1 MNTLLLVGGDLCER
15 TAKMLDP
22 QQWRCIGM
30 RRRQMASEPGDPVTW
45 YRADLQD
52 EASLSFLRD
61 GAVPE
66 VTHILYAP
74 SPDSRTSAD
83 YASVYPQGL
92 SRLLSSLSASC
103 LGRLQRCVLVGSSA
117 VWGPSDDWVNED
129 SPVQATNFRAQAILD
144 AEAALHAM
152 LPRGVGV
159 ALRLSG
165 LYGPGRAYLV
175 NGLRA
180 GKVIAPDG
188 PGHWANRIHI
198 EDAARACAHLL
209 TLREPEPVYIGTDDH
224 PMPIAE
230 FYDVVAKLA
239 GVSAPQRQPKAS
251 EGKRL
256 SNARLRASGW
266 APAWPNALDW
276 YALELGASKGG
287 VDAK

>member
-1 MNTLLLVGGDLCER
+1 MNTLLLVGGDLCAR
-15 TAKMLDP
+15 TARMLDP
-22 QQWRCIGM
+22 QHWQCIGL
-30 RRRQMASEPGDPVTW
+30 RRRQMVSGPDDPVTW

-52 EASLSFLRD
+52 PASLSFLRD
-61 GAVPE
+61 GSVPE

-74 SPDSRTSAD
+74 SPDSRTSAN
-83 YASVYPQGL
+83 YASVYSQGL
-92 SRLLSSLSASC
+92 PRLLSSLSASC

-117 VWGPSDDWVNED
+117 VWGPSDEWVDEG
-129 SPVQATNFRAQAILD
+129 SPVQATSFRAQAILD

-165 LYGPGRAYLV
+165 LYGPGRMYLV

-180 GKVIAPDG
+180 GKVIAPEG

-198 EDAARACAHLL
+198 DDAARACAHLL
-209 TLREPEPVYIGTDDH
+209 ALREPEPVYIGTDDH
-224 PMPIAE
+224 PKPIAE
-230 FYDVVAKLA
+230 FYDAVAKLA
-239 GVSAPQRQPKAS
+239 GASAPQRQPKAP

-276 YALELGASKGG
+276 YAAELGALKGG
-287 VDAK
+287 VDVK

>member
-1 MNTLLLVGGDLCER
+1 
-15 TAKMLDP
+15 MLDP
-22 QQWRCIGM
+22 QHWQCIGL
-30 RRRQMASEPGDPVTW
+30 RRRQMALESDDPVTW

-52 EASLSFLRD
+52 PASLSFLGD
-61 GAVPE
+61 GAFAR
-66 VTHILYAP
+66 VTHVLYAP

-92 SRLLSSLSASC
+92 SRLLGSLSAQC
-103 LGRLQRCVLVGSSA
+103 LAQLKRCVLVGSSV

-144 AEAALHAM
+144 AEAALHTM

-165 LYGPGRAYLV
+165 LYGPGRSYLV
-175 NGLRA
+175 NGLRS
-180 GKVIAPDG
+180 GTVVAPDG

-198 EDAARACAHLL
+198 DDAARACAHLL
-209 TLREPEPVYIGTDDH
+209 ALNAPEPLYIGTDDH

-230 FYDVVAKLA
+230 FYDAVARLA
-239 GVSAPQRQPKAS
+239 GVSAPQRQPKS
-251 EGKRL
+251 PDGKRL

-266 APAWPNALDW
+266 VPTWPNALDW
-276 YALELGASKGG
+276 YASTLGALKGG
-287 VDAK
+287 VEVN